1 VLLYTASMN
10 INLAIS
16 LFILIASA
24 AGRFV
29 PGEPLDSI
37 SHHPVF
43 ESELNFTT
51 SRSLTRFDYDGPV
64 TAVEGASAW
73 DKSVQRGAKLLQGM
87 KTSDKEAGQ
96 LYSMGDSAESP
107 YNGDLH
113 DTLESWDYRDNA
125 EGMKLAVDKDC
136 NMDSKS
142 ILDGQWLKK
151 TMDELGLGTKS
162 KGKGG
167 PNECFQIEHYNSAVV
182 ILNEDGK
189 RPPKDQQYYKAPC
202 GADFRI
208 TGAEHTVGVNGGKQI
223 YLLIL
228 RWKCTS

>member
-1 VLLYTASMN
+1 MN

-16 LFILIASA
+16 LFILIALA
-24 AGRFV
+24 AERSV
-29 PGEPLDSI
+29 PGEPLDPI
-37 SHHPVF
+37 AHHPAF
-43 ESELNFTT
+43 DSELNVTT
-51 SRSLTRFDYDGPV
+51 NGSLTRFDYDGPV
-64 TAVEGASAW
+64 MAVDGESAW

-96 LYSMGDSAESP
+96 LYGMGDSAESP
-107 YNGDLH
+107 YDGDLH
-113 DTLESWDYRDNA
+113 DTLESWGYRDDA
-125 EGMKLAVDKDC
+125 EGMKLAIDKDC

-167 PNECFQIEHYNSAVV
+167 PNECFQIEHYNSAAV
-182 ILNEDGK
+182 ILNKDGK

-208 TGAEHTVGVNGGKQI
+208 TGAEHTVGVNGGKHV
-223 YLLIL
+223 YLLL
-228 RWKCTS
+228 LPSKCTS